1 MNGQKFALL
10 LPKSFVKS
18 KIAFMV
24 QTCHFCVYKSLKK
37 MQFNC
42 LSEFYYILSD
52 PLFEPQWHHF

>member
-24 QTCHFCVYKSLKK
+24 QTCHLCVYKSLKK

-42 LSEFYYILSD
+42 LTEFYYIFSD